1 MKLIN
6 MQKAKVKKATTIG
19 VLLAVT
25 LSLSGCG
32 SDSSNNASNTTVPP
46 SNSNG
51 DSNGDSNGTGDSNL
65 VLPPTSVNQNFIGF
79 ESAPVRPIAQT
90 TDGTRLLVSNTSN
103 NSLEIFTIGDDGQLS
118 WQQSV
123 PVGLEP
129 VSVAVNGNHAWV
141 VNHLSDS
148 VSIIDLAIQPA
159 RVVRTL
165 LVGDEPRDI
174 VFAKHKAFISTA
186 HRGQQRLN
194 PTLAG
199 VEGAG
204 NPELH
209 TPGIGRADIWIFDTL
224 NLDGDLEDSLG
235 GKPLEIATMFGDTLR
250 GLAVSNDQN
259 TVYAGVLNSGNQTTA
274 VHEAV
279 LCYGYEDDEY
289 GAYPCQVLDGISSPN
304 GLADGYLPGGRT
316 APGVNAD
323 GEYQPWTS
331 MIVKYNRQ
339 TGQWQDSKGRN
350 FSNGVRFNLPDN
362 DVFALDVNSH
372 QVVASYS
379 HVGTTL
385 FNLAVS
391 PTTGELFVS
400 NTDANNATRFEGSG
414 EFAGSTVQG
423 NIAKSRISVIEP
435 LTGKIKPRHLNRHI
449 DYQDL
454 KGNEQR
460 KAHSLSTP
468 LQLAISND
476 GKWLYSAVIG
486 SNKIAVL
493 PTTQLSDD
501 NYWDNKEAEFNPIA
515 LSSNYI
521 DVEGGPVGLL
531 LNEASN
537 NTNSEN
543 SQNSGSLYVFTRFD
557 NAIVHINLE
566 SGEQLQRLTMTTP
579 EPADFMAGRFMLYDA
594 NRSSSNGESSCA
606 SCHIFGD
613 TDHLS
618 WNLGNPDASNGYN
631 PQPFP
636 TQNLSQLGCILV
648 GPQDESCQLLELIN
662 GNGDERSFAAMKG
675 PMATQTMRGM
685 QHHGHMHWR
694 GDRAMGYFGD
704 DIEQSL
710 DERTSFKNF
719 IVAFEGLLGM
729 DIPLPENSQSS
740 SKTQQVVKLEQDMD
754 KFADFML
761 KVALPPNPIRGL
773 DNSLSSSANIGEAFF
788 HGERR
793 SDGIAED
800 TPLNGDNVD
809 GVNCA
814 GCHGVDPAQGFYG
827 SRGEIAHGGE
837 IQILKVPQLRN
848 LYTKVG
854 MFGLPDRVGFL
865 PSHTKEHQGDQI
877 RGFGFLHDGA
887 SDQLLNFL
895 KGGVFDNGEQ
905 GCPQGANESHGCHFN
920 VGEIGIPDEA
930 TRQGLVDYMMEFDND
945 IAPIVGQQITV
956 NQTTVNG
963 AISRLNLLEQRA
975 KTPFV
980 SKLLSVDNNAQANDQ
995 ITECDLIAQGVIADV
1010 PRGYFFDGQQQ
1021 KYRSDDASEAL
1032 LSQDALVA
1040 LATQSDNSLT
1050 FTCVLPGRGWQMAI
1064 DHDLDG
1070 LLNNNES

>member
-372 QVVASYS
+372 QVV
-379 HVGTTL
+379 
-385 FNLAVS
+385 N
-391 PTTGELFVS
+391 
-400 NTDANNATRFEGSG
+400 
-414 EFAGSTVQG
+414 
-423 NIAKSRISVIEP
+423 
-435 LTGKIKPRHLNRHI
+435 
-449 DYQDL
+449 
-454 KGNEQR
+454 
-460 KAHSLSTP
+460 
-468 LQLAISND
+468 
-476 GKWLYSAVIG
+476 
-486 SNKIAVL
+486 
-493 PTTQLSDD
+493 
-501 NYWDNKEAEFNPIA
+501 
-515 LSSNYI
+515 
-521 DVEGGPVGLL
+521 
-531 LNEASN
+531 
-537 NTNSEN
+537 
-543 SQNSGSLYVFTRFD
+543 
-557 NAIVHINLE
+557 
-566 SGEQLQRLTMTTP
+566 
-579 EPADFMAGRFMLYDA
+579 
-594 NRSSSNGESSCA
+594 
-606 SCHIFGD
+606 
-613 TDHLS
+613 
-618 WNLGNPDASNGYN
+618 
-631 PQPFP
+631 
-636 TQNLSQLGCILV
+636 
-648 GPQDESCQLLELIN
+648 
-662 GNGDERSFAAMKG
+662 
-675 PMATQTMRGM
+675 
-685 QHHGHMHWR
+685 
-694 GDRAMGYFGD
+694 
-704 DIEQSL
+704 
-710 DERTSFKNF
+710 
-719 IVAFEGLLGM
+719 
-729 DIPLPENSQSS
+729 
-740 SKTQQVVKLEQDMD
+740 
-754 KFADFML
+754 
-761 KVALPPNPIRGL
+761 
-773 DNSLSSSANIGEAFF
+773 
-788 HGERR
+788 
-793 SDGIAED
+793 
-800 TPLNGDNVD
+800 
-809 GVNCA
+809 
-814 GCHGVDPAQGFYG
+814 
-827 SRGEIAHGGE
+827 
-837 IQILKVPQLRN
+837 
-848 LYTKVG
+848 
-854 MFGLPDRVGFL
+854 
-865 PSHTKEHQGDQI
+865 
-877 RGFGFLHDGA
+877 
-887 SDQLLNFL
+887 
-895 KGGVFDNGEQ
+895 
-905 GCPQGANESHGCHFN
+905 
-920 VGEIGIPDEA
+920 
-930 TRQGLVDYMMEFDND
+930 
-945 IAPIVGQQITV
+945 
-956 NQTTVNG
+956 
-963 AISRLNLLEQRA
+963 
-975 KTPFV
+975 
-980 SKLLSVDNNAQANDQ
+980 
-995 ITECDLIAQGVIADV
+995 
-1010 PRGYFFDGQQQ
+1010 
-1021 KYRSDDASEAL
+1021 
-1032 LSQDALVA
+1032 
-1040 LATQSDNSLT
+1040 
-1050 FTCVLPGRGWQMAI
+1050 
-1064 DHDLDG
+1064 
-1070 LLNNNES
+1070 